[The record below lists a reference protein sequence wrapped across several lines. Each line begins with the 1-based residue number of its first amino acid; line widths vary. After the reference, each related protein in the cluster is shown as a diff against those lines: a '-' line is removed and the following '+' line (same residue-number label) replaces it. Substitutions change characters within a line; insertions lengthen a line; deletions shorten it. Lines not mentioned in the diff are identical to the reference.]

1 MLNLPLLL
9 SGLALNVASAQ
20 EDYFGL
26 TASAGVGWIA
36 FDGDENLNSTW
47 SAVPRLGYNIGP
59 RVIIE
64 AELGIHQGRTRSRF
78 AYRYDA
84 LTPRVNAVVF
94 LSRGYAVE
102 PYLAAGPGVI
112 WKRVGRD
119 PNSWS
124 AEPLDGED
132 LGNYK
137 NPDVDLA
144 LNVGPGLLIP
154 LGGAMALRADARWL
168 WTGGTEP
175 HGDVQDSFSNVELTA
190 GFLFRQAERNLDTDR
205 DGVADRLDPCPEEPE
220 DYDEFEDDDACP
232 DEDNDE
238 DGVVDRKDR
247 CPMDPEDMDGFKD
260 KDGCPEDDNDNDG
273 ITDEDDYCPKD
284 AEDRDGFEDRDGCPE
299 DDNDADGVV
308 DLDDLCP
315 NFAEDRDD
323 FEDLDGCP
331 EDDNDRD
338 SIVDGDDSCVLEPE
352 TWNGFN
358 DDDGCPDDV
367 PKEIERFTGVIR
379 GINFEVNS
387 DKITTDSYGLL
398 DEAAAVLLQYPT
410 VRLEIHGHTDSDGKD
425 EYNLELSARRAE
437 SVARYLTGRGVPA
450 ERLSS
455 KGLGETVPLVAN
467 DGPEGKAVNRRVEF
481 RVTEDAATTG
491 E

>member
-1 MLNLPLLL
+1 MLSALLLL
-9 SGLALNVASAQ
+9 SLTDARADDPKWTLTVDPLTLAIGFAHLQVERAIGDRFSLYATPSLRLYDGILVDVNGPYRGLGGEVGGRFFLRGEAP
-20 EDYFGL
+20 E
-26 TASAGVGWIA
+26 GVWLMARGTLA
-36 FDGDENLNSTW
+36 
-47 SAVPRLGYNIGP
+47 
-59 RVIIE
+59 
-64 AELGIHQGRTRSRF
+64 
-78 AYRYDA
+78 
-84 LTPRVNAVVF
+84 RVNTTETSEPVVT
-94 LSRGYAVE
+94 LGAYTSG
-102 PYLAAGPGVI
+102 L
-112 WKRVGRD
+112 VGAT
-119 PNSWS
+119 WI
-124 AEPLDGED
+124 L
-132 LGNYK
+132 
-137 NPDVDLA
+137 
-144 LNVGPGLLIP
+144 GPGLLIP
-154 LGGAMALRADARWL
+154 LGGAMALRADARWV